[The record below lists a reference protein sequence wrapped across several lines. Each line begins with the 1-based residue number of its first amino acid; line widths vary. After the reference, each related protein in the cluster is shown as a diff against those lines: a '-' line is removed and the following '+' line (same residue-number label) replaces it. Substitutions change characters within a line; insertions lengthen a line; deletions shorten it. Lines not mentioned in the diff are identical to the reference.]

1 MKKALKLVFIY
12 LIILITGTVLGTLL
26 YSLYLNLLSFVSG
39 REITFFAD
47 AELFQSLFYV
57 LPCVVILIMPLIS
70 YYRIRHPGGAMQL
83 VIFLILSLVTWI
95 VVMPCSLKLKSYCNK
110 RFNLETTREPLS
122 PHYFRQ
128 VDNNVYYFTRE
139 FESENEGQVPQA
151 PAVVINTNEFGTV
164 DYRSIGDYP
173 GFALN
178 RKAQPYREIQLKN
191 IFGDGENPVPVDF
204 RLLITKINSAYT
216 RDLRQLLLLLS
227 FVVLICSVYGLTNL
241 FDWRLLSTVMLVI
254 STALILCLNS
264 VYYSSYF
271 DVIKSRIMDNGFFRF
286 FNNIVSEPILFLINS
301 FFALVF
307 IISGII
313 RFAVRKH
320 AKKAR

>member
-1 MKKALKLVFIY
+1 MKKALKLALIY
-12 LIILITGTVLGTLL
+12 LVILIAGTVLGTLL

-47 AELFQSLFYV
+47 SELFQSLFYV
-57 LPCVVILIMPLIS
+57 LPCVIILIMPLIS
-70 YYRIRHPGGAMQL
+70 YYRIRHPGGALQL
-83 VIFLILSLVTWI
+83 IIFIILSLITWL
-95 VVMPCSLKLKSYCNK
+95 VLMPCSLKLKNYCNK
-110 RFNLETTREPLS
+110 RFNIETIREPLS
-122 PHYFRQ
+122 PNYFRQ

-139 FESENEGQVPQA
+139 FQSEAPEQVPQA
-151 PAVVINTNEFGTV
+151 PAVVINTNEFGSI

-191 IFGDGENPVPVDF
+191 IFGDGENPIPIDF
-204 RLLITKINSAYT
+204 RLLITKINSSYSGE
-216 RDLRQLLLLLS
+216 LRPLLLLLS
-227 FVVLICSVYGLTNL
+227 FVVLICSVYGLTNI
-241 FDWRLLSTVMLVI
+241 FEWRLLSTVMLFI

-271 DVIKSRIMDNGFFRF
+271 DVIKSKIMDNSFFRF

-320 AKKAR
+320 AKNAR